1 MGKSGMHTTP
11 ANDDDVLAT
20 AKKMAAT
27 ERKTRNGVPLLTVR
41 KGARRVTPELVC
53 QLNKELS

>member
-1 MGKSGMHTTP
+1 MRTTL